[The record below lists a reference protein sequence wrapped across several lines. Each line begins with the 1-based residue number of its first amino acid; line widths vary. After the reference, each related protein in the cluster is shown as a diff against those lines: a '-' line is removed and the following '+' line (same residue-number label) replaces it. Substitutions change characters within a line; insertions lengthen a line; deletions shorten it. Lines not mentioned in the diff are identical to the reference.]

1 MCQRPKQTFRI
12 STVTQNNQKNLCV
25 QVYQC
30 PKRAFLISTINH
42 KEVQLMMCVN
52 ALNGLFS
59 FLPDRK
65 SRCYCNSRCQCPKRA
80 FLISTVPSGNPCKYW
95 LPRLIFAGIC
105 QIILKTAVFLQ
116 FFGLFI
122 ICSYFTVPLAPF
134 HVPIIRQT
142 PRNEN
147 PFSYIQKCNVTVQ
160 PWFFL
165 FPLHLFFYYT
175 VISI

>member
-1 MCQRPKQTFRI
+1 MA
-12 STVTQNNQKNLCV
+12 SG
-25 QVYQC
+25 
-30 PKRAFLISTINH
+30 
-42 KEVQLMMCVN
+42 CVN

-59 FLPDRK
+59 FLRYKLILYPDA
-65 SRCYCNSRCQCPKRA
+65 SFRCQCPKRA

-95 LPRLIFAGIC
+95 LPSLIFTGIC
-105 QIILKTAVFLQ
+105 QTILKTAVFLQ

-122 ICSYFTVPLAPF
+122 ICSYFTVPLAPL